1 MYNRIELF
9 HSEFD
14 TLYRLQFGF
23 RKKHSTEDALLSIVE
38 EIRKNLDNVIFTCG
52 VFIDLEK
59 AFDTVNHK
67 ILLSKLDH
75 YGISDNALKWLI
87 SYLTNRKQ
95 FVKLN
100 GSQSKHGNI
109 CCGVPQGSILGPLLF
124 TIYINDMHKGVT
136 SSKMHHFADD
146 TNLLFSNKNPKLMA
160 TILNK

>member
-9 HSEFD
+9 LSKFN

-23 RKKHSTEDALLSIVE
+23 RKKYSTENALLSIVE
-38 EIRKNLDNVIFTCG
+38 EIRKSLDNGIFTYG
-52 VFIDLEK
+52 VCIDLEK
-59 AFDTVNHK
+59 SFITVNHK

-75 YGISDNALKWLI
+75 YGIRDNALKCLT

-100 GSQSKHGNI
+100 GSQSKNGNI
-109 CCGVPQGSILGPLLF
+109 YPLLF
-124 TIYINDMHKGVT
+124 TIYINDMHQAVT

-146 TNLLFSNKNPKLMA
+146 TNILFSNKNPGNRLTKE
-160 TILNK
+160 